1 MTLTI
6 EYSGKLN
13 PSADET
19 IMNAALVGIGKCQ
32 VESTYW
38 DDASIRRFGFQVTDT
53 PAANAMLTRIQ
64 QTGLTLSKQEISE

>member
-1 MTLTI
+1 
-6 EYSGKLN
+6 
-13 PSADET
+13 
-19 IMNAALVGIGKCQ
+19 MNAALVGIGKCQ

-38 DDASIRRFGFQVTDT
+38 DDTSIRRFGFQVTDT